1 MIEALPPGLVLILG
15 ALLIPLLPRR
25 WQAPFAVALPV
36 IGMAQLLALTPGVSH
51 HLRLFDYELTV
62 VRIDR
67 LSLVFGYI
75 FHLAAFLAAI
85 YALHVRDT
93 VQHVAAMIYVGAAV
107 GAVFA
112 GDLITL
118 FVYWELT
125 AVSSVFLVWAS
136 RTEAS
141 YRSGLRYLVI
151 QVGSG
156 VVLLAGIIL
165 HVSGTGSLAF
175 AKLIGEDGLLS
186 SASAGVVLIF
196 LAFGVKAAFP
206 FLHNWLQDSYPNGTV
221 TGTVFLSAF
230 TTKLAI
236 YALARGFPGTEILIP
251 MGVVMTLFP
260 VFYAVIENDLRK
272 VLAYSLNNQLGY
284 MVVGI
289 GIGTA
294 LSLNGT
300 VSHAFAHIIYKA
312 LLFMTMGAVLYRT
325 GTIKAT
331 DLGGLYK
338 SMPVTTVC
346 CIIAAASIAGLP
358 FFSGFVTKSMVITA
372 VGDGHLTWI
381 FLGLLVASA
390 GVMEH
395 SGIKIPYFAFFAHDS
410 GIRVKEA
417 PWNMLVAMIAGAA
430 LCLFIGLYPA
440 PLYSILPFQNVDY
453 VPYTAG
459 HVLTSFQLLIF
470 AILAFAVLVRT
481 GIYPPEKRG
490 INLDFDWIYRKALPA
505 LIRWIATRMGRIGE
519 RLSLLTEI
527 LAGRTYRLIY
537 RLHGPEGVF
546 ARTWTTG
553 AIAFWAV
560 LGLFG
565 FLLLYYWGR

>member
-1 MIEALPPGLVLILG
+1 MIEGLPPGFILILG
-15 ALLIPLLPRR
+15 ALLIPLLQKRFQPI
-25 WQAPFAVALPV
+25 VTLALPV
-36 IGMAQLLALTPGVSH
+36 LGLAQLLMLEPGVSH
-51 HLRLFDYELTV
+51 QLRLFNYDLV
-62 VRIDR
+62 LVRVDR

-75 FHLAAFLAAI
+75 FHLAAFLAAV

-125 AVSSVFLVWAS
+125 AISSVFLIWAT
-136 RTEAS
+136 RTEAA
-141 YRSGLRYLVI
+141 YRSGMRYLVI

-156 VVLLAGIIL
+156 VLLLAGVII
-165 HVSGTGSLAF
+165 HASATGSIAF
-175 AKLIGEDGLLS
+175 TKLIGDDGLLS
-186 SASAGVVLIF
+186 AAGPGVVLIF
-196 LAFGVKAAFP
+196 LAFGVKSAFP
-206 FLHNWLQDSYPNGTV
+206 FLHNWLQDAYPNGTV

-236 YALARGFPGTEILIP
+236 YALARAFPGTGILIP

-289 GIGTA
+289 GIGTEMA
-294 LSLNGT
+294 LNGT
-300 VSHAFAHIIYKA
+300 VSHAFAHILYKA
-312 LLFMTMGAVLYRT
+312 LLFMTMGAVLYRV
-325 GTIKAT
+325 GTTKAT
-331 DLGGLYK
+331 ELGGLYK
-338 SMPVTTVC
+338 SMPITTVC
-346 CIIAAASIAGLP
+346 CIIAAASISGFP
-358 FFSGFVTKSMVITA
+358 FFSGFVTKSMVIA
-372 VGDGHLTWI
+372 EVEHLHLTWI
-381 FLGLLVASA
+381 FLGLMIASA

-395 SGIKIPYFAFFAHDS
+395 SGIKIPYFAFFSHDA

-417 PWNMLVAMIAGAA
+417 PWNMLVAMVVGSI
-430 LCLFIGLYPA
+430 LCVAIGLYPA
-440 PLYSILPFQNVDY
+440 PLYEILPYSVGDY
-453 VPYTAG
+453 DAYTAG
-459 HVLTSFQLLIF
+459 HVLTYFQLLIF

-490 INLDFDWIYRKALPA
+490 INLDFDWIYRKGLPA
-505 LIRWIATRMGRIGE
+505 LFGVVARAGGRVGE
-519 RLSLLTEI
+519 NLHLMALG
-527 LAGRTYRLIY
+527 LAERAYRVIY
-537 RLHGPEGVF
+537 RLHGPRGVF
-546 ARTWTTG
+546 ARTWDTG

-560 LGLFG
+560 VGLFG
-565 FLLLYYWGR
+565 FLLLYFWGR

>member
-1 MIEALPPGLVLILG
+1 MIEAFPPGIILILG
-15 ALLIPLLPRR
+15 ALLIPLVQKRFQPLL
-25 WQAPFAVALPV
+25 AAALPV
-36 IGMAQLLALTPGVSH
+36 LGFVQLLFLEPGVSH
-51 HLRLFDYELTV
+51 QLRLFDYELMV
-62 VRIDR
+62 VRVDR
-67 LSLVFGYI
+67 LSLLFGYI
-75 FHLAAFLAAI
+75 FHLAAFLSAI

-93 VQHVAAMIYVGAAV
+93 VQHVMAMVYVGAAV

-112 GDLITL
+112 GDLVTL

-125 AVSSVFLVWAS
+125 AVSSVFLIWAT
-136 RTEAS
+136 RTEAA
-141 YRSGLRYLVI
+141 YRSGMRYLVI

-156 VVLLAGIIL
+156 VLLLAGVIM
-165 HVSGTGSLAF
+165 HASATGSIAF
-175 AKLIGEDGLLS
+175 GKLIGEDGLLA
-186 SASAGVVLIF
+186 SASPAVVLIF

-236 YALARGFPGTEILIP
+236 YALARGFPGTEIMVP

-289 GIGTA
+289 GIGTEMA
-294 LSLNGT
+294 LNGT
-300 VSHAFAHIIYKA
+300 TSHAFAHILYKA

-325 GTIKAT
+325 GTTKAT
-331 DLGGLYK
+331 ELGGLYK
-338 SMPVTTVC
+338 SMPITAVC
-346 CIIAAASIAGLP
+346 CIIAAASISGFP
-358 FFSGFVTKSMVITA
+358 FLSGFVTKSMVMYE
-372 VGDGHLTWI
+372 VEHLHLTWI
-381 FLGLLVASA
+381 FLGLMVASA

-417 PWNMLVAMIAGAA
+417 PWNMLVAMVAGAA
-430 LCLFIGLYPA
+430 LCVGIGLFPG
-440 PLYSILPFQNVDY
+440 PLYSILPFPDVDY
-453 VPYTAG
+453 EPYTAS
-459 HVLTSFQLLIF
+459 HVLTYFQLLIF

-490 INLDFDWIYRKALPA
+490 VNLDFDWTYRKALPA
-505 LIRWIATRMGRIGE
+505 LIRWLAKAGGRVTE
-519 RLSLLTEI
+519 RLHAAASSVVQ
-527 LAGRTYRLIY
+527 RVYRLIY
-537 RLHGPEGVF
+537 RFHGPKGVF
-546 ARTWTTG
+546 ATTWTTG
-553 AIAFWAV
+553 GIAFLAV
-560 LGLFG
+560 IGLLT
-565 FLLLYYWGR
+565 FLFLYYMRR

>member
-1 MIEALPPGLVLILG
+1 MIEALPPGVVLILG
-15 ALLIPLLPRR
+15 ALLIPLVQKRFQPLL
-25 WQAPFAVALPV
+25 ATALPV
-36 IGMAQLLALTPGVSH
+36 LGFVQLLLLEPGISH
-51 HLRLFDYELTV
+51 QLGLFDYQLMV
-62 VRIDR
+62 VRVDR
-67 LSLVFGYI
+67 LSLLFGYI
-75 FHLAAFLAAI
+75 FYLAAFLSAI

-112 GDLITL
+112 GDLVTL

-125 AVSSVFLVWAS
+125 AISSVFLIWAT
-136 RTEAS
+136 RTEAA
-141 YRSGLRYLVI
+141 YRSGMRYLVI

-156 VVLLAGIIL
+156 VLLLAGVIM
-165 HVSGTGSLAF
+165 HASATGSIVF
-175 AKLIGEDGLLS
+175 DKLIGSEGLLS
-186 SASAGVVLIF
+186 EATPGVVLIF
-196 LAFGVKAAFP
+196 LAFGVKSAFP

-236 YALARGFPGTEILIP
+236 YALARGFPGTEILVP

-260 VFYAVIENDLRK
+260 VFYAVIENDLRR

-289 GIGTA
+289 GIGTEMA
-294 LSLNGT
+294 LNGT
-300 VSHAFAHIIYKA
+300 TSHAFAHILYKA

-325 GTIKAT
+325 GTTKAT
-331 DLGGLYK
+331 ELGGLYK
-338 SMPVTTVC
+338 SMPITAVC
-346 CIIAAASIAGLP
+346 CIIAAASISGFP
-358 FFSGFVTKSMVITA
+358 FLSGFVTKSMVMYE
-372 VGDGHLTWI
+372 VEHFHLTWI
-381 FLGLLVASA
+381 FLGLMVASA

-417 PWNMLVAMIAGAA
+417 PWHMVVAMVAGAA
-430 LCLFIGLYPA
+430 LCVGIGLFPG
-440 PLYSILPFQNVDY
+440 PLYQILPYPDVDY
-453 VPYTAG
+453 EPYTTG
-459 HVLTSFQLLIF
+459 HVLTYFQLLIF

-490 INLDFDWIYRKALPA
+490 VNLDFDWIYRKALPA
-505 LIRWIATRMGRIGE
+505 LLRRIADLGGGFGE
-519 RLSLLTEI
+519 RLHAAISKQLDH
-527 LAGRTYRLIY
+527 AYRVIY
-537 RLHGPEGVF
+537 RLTGPKGVF

-560 LGLFG
+560 VGLFG
-565 FLLLYYWGR
+565 FLLLYFWGR

>member
-15 ALLIPLLPRR
+15 ALLIPLLPKRL
-25 WQAPFAVALPV
+25 QPMMAIALPA
-36 IGMAQLLALTPGVSH
+36 IGFAQTLMLDPGISH
-51 HLRLFDYELTV
+51 QIKLFDYELTV
-62 VRIDR
+62 VRVDR

-75 FHLAAFLAAI
+75 FHLAAFLTSI
-85 YALHVRDT
+85 YALHVKDT

-125 AVSSVFLVWAS
+125 AVSSVFLIWAS

-141 YRSGLRYLVI
+141 YRSGMRYLVI

-156 VVLLAGIIL
+156 VLLLAGVIL
-165 HVSGTGSLAF
+165 HASAAGSIAF
-175 AKLIGEDGLLS
+175 DKLIGDDGLLS
-186 SASAGVVLIF
+186 TASPAVILIF
-196 LAFGVKAAFP
+196 LAFGVKSAFP
-206 FLHNWLQDSYPNGTV
+206 FLHNWLQDAYPNGTV

-236 YALARGFPGTEILIP
+236 YALARGFPGTEILVP

-300 VSHAFAHIIYKA
+300 VSHAFAHILYKA
-312 LLFMTMGAVLYRT
+312 LLFMTMGAVLHRV
-325 GTIKAT
+325 GTTKAT
-331 DLGGLYK
+331 ELGGLYK

-372 VGDGHLTWI
+372 VGDHHLTWI

-395 SGIKIPYFAFFAHDS
+395 SGIKIPFFAFFAHDS
-410 GIRVKEA
+410 GLRVKEA
-417 PWNMLVAMIAGAA
+417 PWNMLVAMIVGAA
-430 LCLFIGLYPA
+430 LCLAIGLYPA
-440 PLYSILPFQNVDY
+440 PLYEILPFQDVDY
-453 VPYTAG
+453 EPYTTG
-459 HVLTSFQLLIF
+459 HVLTSIQLLIF

-481 GIYPPEKRG
+481 GIYPPEKPG
-490 INLDFDWIYRKALPA
+490 INLDFDWTYRKALPT
-505 LIRWIATRMGRIGE
+505 LIGVIARVGGGVGE
-519 RLSLLTEI
+519 RLHTT
-527 LAGRTYRLIY
+527 GRGTLDRAYRLVY
-537 RLHGPEGVF
+537 RLHGPTGVF
-546 ARTWTTG
+546 ARTWSTG

-560 LGLFG
+560 MGLLGY
-565 FLLLYYWGR
+565 LLLYFWGR

>member
-1 MIEALPPGLVLILG
+1 
-15 ALLIPLLPRR
+15 
-25 WQAPFAVALPV
+25 
-36 IGMAQLLALTPGVSH
+36 
-51 HLRLFDYELTV
+51 
-62 VRIDR
+62 
-67 LSLVFGYI
+67 
-75 FHLAAFLAAI
+75 
-85 YALHVRDT
+85 
-93 VQHVAAMIYVGAAV
+93 
-107 GAVFA
+107 
-112 GDLITL
+112 
-118 FVYWELT
+118 
-125 AVSSVFLVWAS
+125 
-136 RTEAS
+136 
-141 YRSGLRYLVI
+141 
-151 QVGSG
+151 
-156 VVLLAGIIL
+156 
-165 HVSGTGSLAF
+165 
-175 AKLIGEDGLLS
+175 
-186 SASAGVVLIF
+186 
-196 LAFGVKAAFP
+196 
-206 FLHNWLQDSYPNGTV
+206 
-221 TGTVFLSAF
+221 
-230 TTKLAI
+230 
-236 YALARGFPGTEILIP
+236 
-251 MGVVMTLFP
+251 
-260 VFYAVIENDLRK
+260 
-272 VLAYSLNNQLGY
+272 

-289 GIGTA
+289 GIGTT

-300 VSHAFAHIIYKA
+300 VSHAFAHILYKA

-381 FLGLLVASA
+381 FLGLMVASA

-430 LCLFIGLYPA
+430 LCLAIGLYPA
-440 PLYSILPFQNVDY
+440 PLYEILPFQDVDY
-453 VPYTAG
+453 EPYTTG

-490 INLDFDWIYRKALPA
+490 VNLDFDWTYRKALPA
-505 LIRWIATRMGRIGE
+505 LIGVIARIGGGVGE
-519 RLSLLTEI
+519 RLHD
-527 LAGRTYRLIY
+527 AGRGALDRTYRLIY
-537 RLHGPEGVF
+537 RLHGPTGVF
-546 ARTWTTG
+546 ARTWSTG

-565 FLLLYYWGR
+565 FLLLYFWGR

>member
-1 MIEALPPGLVLILG
+1 MIEALPPGLILILG
-15 ALLIPLLPRR
+15 ALLIPLLPKRL
-25 WQAPFAVALPV
+25 QPGLTMVLPV
-36 IGMAQLLALTPGVSH
+36 LGFAQLLMLEPGLSH
-51 HLRLFDYELTV
+51 QLKIFDYELTV
-62 VRIDR
+62 VRVDR

-75 FHLAAFLAAI
+75 FHLAAFLAAV

-112 GDLITL
+112 GDLISL

-125 AVSSVFLVWAS
+125 AISSVFLIWTS
-136 RTEAS
+136 RTEAA

-156 VVLLAGIIL
+156 VLLLAGVIM
-165 HVSGTGSLAF
+165 HAYNTGSIAF
-175 AKLIGEDGLLS
+175 VKLIGDDGLLS
-186 SASAGVVLIF
+186 TASPGVVLIF
-196 LAFGVKAAFP
+196 LAFGVKSAFP
-206 FLHNWLQDSYPNGTV
+206 FLHNWLQDAYPNGTV

-300 VSHAFAHIIYKA
+300 VSHAFAHILYKA
-312 LLFMTMGAVLYRT
+312 LLFMTMGAVLHRT

-331 DLGGLYK
+331 ELGGLYR
-338 SMPVTTVC
+338 SMPVTTIC
-346 CIIAAASIAGLP
+346 CIIAAASISGFP
-358 FFSGFVTKSMVITA
+358 FFSGFVTKSMVISE
-372 VGDGHLTWI
+372 VERLGFTWI

-417 PWNMLVAMIAGAA
+417 PWNMLVAMVAGAF
-430 LCLFIGLYPA
+430 LCVAIGLYPA
-440 PLYSILPFQNVDY
+440 PLYEILPFADIDY
-453 VPYTAG
+453 EPYTTG

-490 INLDFDWIYRKALPA
+490 VNLDFDWIYRKGLPK
-505 LIRWIATRMGRIGE
+505 LIEWVARLGGGIGE
-519 RLSLLTEI
+519 RLHAVVSAQLD
-527 LAGRTYRLIY
+527 RTYRLIY
-537 RLHGPEGVF
+537 RLHGPTGVF

-560 LGLFG
+560 VGLFG
-565 FLLLYYWGR
+565 FLLLYLWGR